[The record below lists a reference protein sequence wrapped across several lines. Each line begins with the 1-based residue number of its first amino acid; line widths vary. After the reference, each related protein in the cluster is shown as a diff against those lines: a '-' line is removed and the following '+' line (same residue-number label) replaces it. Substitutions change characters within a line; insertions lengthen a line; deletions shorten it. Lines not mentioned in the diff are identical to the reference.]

1 MWLIE
6 FMLAFTNG
14 TVSYLA
20 PYVTSSFQQHSLTAL
35 TSVISSL
42 TAGIFKLP
50 YAKIMDVWG
59 RPQALS
65 LMVLSITLGLVMM
78 AGCNDVKTYCAAQV
92 FFWVGYLGI
101 DFSMTVFIADTSKLK
116 NRGFFIA
123 YAASPFLIT
132 TWVVGPAVNS
142 IIAVDGIGFRW
153 GFGKSI
159 LITSGQRADCVFRC
173 LQHRDACRLCPSSHP
188 SVAE

>member
-1 MWLIE
+1 MWCIE
-6 FMLAFTNG
+6 FCLAFSSG
-14 TVSYLA
+14 IVGYLS

-42 TAGIFKLP
+42 IAGIFKLP
-50 YAKIMDVWG
+50 YAKVMDIWG
-59 RPQALS
+59 RPQALC
-65 LMVLSITLGLVMM
+65 LMVASITLGLIMM
-78 AGCNDVKTYCAAQV
+78 AGCNNVQTYCAAQT

-132 TWVVGPAVNS
+132 TWIVGPAINS
-142 IIAVDGIGFRW
+142 IIAPGGIGFRW
-153 GFGKSI
+153 GFGQSSAFPSKSQAN
-159 LITSGQRADCVFRC
+159 SHQASS
-173 LQHRDACRLCPSSHP
+173 ASSYPSSAHP
-188 SVAE
+188 

>member
-6 FMLAFTNG
+6 FMLAFTSG
-14 TVSYLA
+14 TVNYLA
-20 PYVTSSFQQHSLTAL
+20 PYVTSSFEQHSLTAL

-42 TAGIFKLP
+42 IAGIFKLP

-59 RPQALS
+59 RPQALC
-65 LMVLSITLGLVMM
+65 LMVVSITLGLIMM
-78 AGCNDVKTYCAAQV
+78 AGCNNVKTYCAAQV

-132 TWVVGPAVNS
+132 TWIVGPALNS
-142 IIAVDGIGFRW
+142 IIAPNGIGFRW
-153 GFGKSI
+153 GFGESDVQNYHV
-159 LITSGQRADCVFRC
+159 TQADHYDR
-173 LQHRDACRLCPSSHP
+173 RL
-188 SVAE
+188 